1 MKFKMKTFVKWIIK
15 NWEILKH
22 KKIYKIN
29 LDCIEKK
36 NKKKTWNL
44 HSITH
49 ENVNSEQLDN
59 TILWEI

>member
-36 NKKKTWNL
+36 NKKKNLKPSQYYTWKR
-44 HSITH
+44 
-49 ENVNSEQLDN
+49 Q
-59 TILWEI
+59 